1 MYCQRTG
8 ATRFAATIPF
18 RVPIEI
24 CTARSCKVNSK
35 GTGARW
41 YLSGLGRRARR
52 YPSEILFKIGSRD
65 GASQDENGQ
74 LDSWTVGGRATSLSN
89 SLPCCTI
96 VVVVFHWLCVCVC
109 VLVWLAR
116 TRRVTSGNEGG
127 SQLFPV
133 AFAVTSSFHGVARMS
148 LSSYGFVF
156 GSIDYSIGTS
166 PVPLD
171 FL

>member
-1 MYCQRTG
+1 MYCQRTE

-89 SLPCCTI
+89 SLPRCTI
-96 VVVVFHWLCVCVC
+96 VVHRCVPLALCVCMC
-109 VLVWLAR
+109 
-116 TRRVTSGNEGG
+116 TSMV
-127 SQLFPV
+127 S
-133 AFAVTSSFHGVARMS
+133 
-148 LSSYGFVF
+148 
-156 GSIDYSIGTS
+156 
-166 PVPLD
+166 
-171 FL
+171 